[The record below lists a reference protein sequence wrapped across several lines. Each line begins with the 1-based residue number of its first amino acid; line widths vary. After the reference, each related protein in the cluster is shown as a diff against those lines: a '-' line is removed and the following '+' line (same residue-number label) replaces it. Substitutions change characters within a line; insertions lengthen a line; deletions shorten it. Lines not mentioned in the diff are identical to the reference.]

1 VSSTGALTVAGI
13 TSTLPITG
21 TTISGTLVTANAIN
35 LTTSITSANPNTNR
49 VAHMPMGADV
59 AVTANT
65 WTSVNFL
72 NGANITINGTSAL
85 GDASWIVSGNII
97 IQTQVNNTAAIVT
110 VKLWS
115 KDSDGASL
123 GGLASS
129 EVTIPAISGVKG
141 VATIPINALLR
152 SRASF
157 ASAILVFDVYST
169 AEVTVKRFVPDNAT
183 GDSLSLSTSSGDG
196 TSFTFLKVKG

>member
-1 VSSTGALTVAGI
+1 
-13 TSTLPITG
+13 
-21 TTISGTLVTANAIN
+21 
-35 LTTSITSANPNTNR
+35 
-49 VAHMPMGADV
+49 MGADV
-59 AVTANT
+59 AVAANT
-65 WTSVNFL
+65 WTAVGFL
-72 NGANITINGTSAL
+72 NGSNITINGTSAL